1 MLSFREIDYNKDL
14 DQILD
19 LIKKNLDPDFSLELF
34 KWKHLEN
41 PFGKSY
47 GLLALDEDRIVGLRM
62 FMLWKFQKIGEKELL
77 NAIRPVDTVV
87 DTAYRGQGLFK
98 RLTLTGLEECRK
110 AYDYDLIFNTPNG
123 NSLPGYLKMGWE
135 KYNYI
140 NCFKVG
146 MLNPLYG
153 CSSFKDLKPD
163 EVKLEGKRSCQKKNL
178 KTYTPL
184 MYYKWRYQDSSFRVA
199 YFKKEQIYVVYRKSK
214 LYIIVYEIVGNSELT
229 IQMLNA
235 LGRKFKKALI
245 YFYEGSH
252 FEKVNFL
259 FKLGRNKPNITLR
272 NFEVVKHKDIN
283 FSLADLDASF

>member
-1 MLSFREIDYNKDL
+1 MLSFREIDYNNDL

-19 LIKKNLDPDFSLELF
+19 LIKRNLDPDFSLELF

-62 FMLWKFQKIGEKELL
+62 FMFWKFQEIGGEELL

-87 DTAYRGQGLFK
+87 HKAYRGKGLFK
-98 RLTLTGLEECRK
+98 SLTLTGLEECRK
-110 AYDYDLIFNTPNG
+110 AYDYDFIFNTPNE

-146 MLNPLYG
+146 LINPLYG
-153 CSSFKDLKPD
+153 FSSFVDVKPGAI
-163 EVKLEGKRSCQKKNL
+163 KLPDKKICQKEIL
-178 KTYTPL
+178 KTSTPL
-184 MYYKWRYQDSSFRVA
+184 MYYKWRYQNSSFRIA
-199 YFKKEQIYVVYRKSK
+199 YFKKEQTYVVYCKSK
-214 LYIIVYEIVGNSELT
+214 FYIIVYEIVGNSELT
-229 IQMLNA
+229 IKMLNA

-245 YFYEGSH
+245 YFYEGTQ
-252 FEKVNFL
+252 FKKVNFL
-259 FKLGRNKPNITLR
+259 FTLERDKPNITLR
-272 NFEVVKHKDIN
+272 NYEAVKNYEIN